1 MNTHTASHRA
11 RTLAAALSVAGV
23 LFAAYPA
30 IRPFSDE
37 TSLQGARA
45 FASTAWIVSHTLA
58 MLGFIGLTLGL
69 LGVHLT
75 LGETPADRLS
85 FRGLVVSWIG
95 AGLTL
100 AFYGAEAFGLHVIGQ
115 EALRQHRPA
124 VLSLANDIRS
134 GPGLVLFVTGL
145 VLLAIGV
152 IMMATAVW
160 RAGTL
165 PRWSAVPLAVGFAL
179 YLPQFVAGQP
189 VRVAHGLMVAAGC
202 LWIATA
208 MWRRSGDPAT
218 RGSVLPGAIGLHHG
232 VMLHQGH
239 ASSGS
244 AGR

>member
-1 MNTHTASHRA
+1 MNTRTASHHLRV
-11 RTLAAALSVAGV
+11 TAAALAVAGI
-23 LFAAYPA
+23 LFVAYPA

-45 FASTAWIVSHTLA
+45 FASMAWIVAHTLA

-69 LGVHLT
+69 LGLAFT
-75 LGETPADRLS
+75 LGKTRGDRLS
-85 FRGLVVSWIG
+85 FRGLVLSWIG

-124 VLSLANDIRS
+124 VLSLANDVRS
-134 GPGLVLFVTGL
+134 GPGLAVFVLGL

-152 IMMATAVW
+152 IMMAIAVW

-179 YLPQFVAGQP
+179 YLPQFAASQP
-189 VRVAHGLMVAAGC
+189 IRVAHGLVVAAGC
-202 LWIATA
+202 LWVATA
-208 MWRRSGDPAT
+208 MWRRSGALASQENVGFGPSGGPTA
-218 RGSVLPGAIGLHHG
+218 
-232 VMLHQGH
+232 HQRPSP
-239 ASSGS
+239 ASSG
-244 AGR
+244 A